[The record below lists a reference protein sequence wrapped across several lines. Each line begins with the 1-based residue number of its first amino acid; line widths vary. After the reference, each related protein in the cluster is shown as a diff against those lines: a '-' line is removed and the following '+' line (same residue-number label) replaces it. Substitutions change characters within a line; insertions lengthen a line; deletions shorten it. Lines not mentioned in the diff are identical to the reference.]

1 MLFKKIM
8 YCKCHKDWLSTRKIS
23 QIKNIHNFSILS
35 SEIWC
40 FLEICKNQILESGNP
55 VLDVG

>member
-1 MLFKKIM
+1 M

-40 FLEICKNQILESGNP
+40 FLEVCKNQILESGNP